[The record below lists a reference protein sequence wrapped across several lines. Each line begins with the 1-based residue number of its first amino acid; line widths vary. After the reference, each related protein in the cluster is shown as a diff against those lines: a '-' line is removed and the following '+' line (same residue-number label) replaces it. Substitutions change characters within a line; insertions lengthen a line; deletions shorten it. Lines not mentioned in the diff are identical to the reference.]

1 LALLLMRIM
10 TKVRRPPEREEE
22 EEEEGK
28 ERKSKENP
36 QERAPDKPLAGS
48 LEMARKT

>member
-10 TKVRRPPEREEE
+10 TKVRRPPEREE